1 VTGIRAFVCGTGIVS
16 AAGPGTEANWDG
28 LRRGTPRLA
37 PLALFPAA
45 HRPPLCVGEVR
56 GVPGI
61 DGLPR
66 THALAWAAA
75 SEAVSGTALVPDAI
89 VVGTT
94 TGGMPTTEVLL
105 KKGEARPEAYRY
117 HAVGSVAAWLA
128 LRLSCRGPVITV
140 STACSSGTTALK
152 IALELI
158 RCGRA
163 RVVLA
168 GGADALCRMTYYGFH
183 ALQLID
189 PEGARP
195 LDRDRRGLSVAE
207 GAAFVLLVAAPSPP
221 AEALAELAGAG
232 LSCDAHHPAAPH
244 PEGAGALAAMRSA
257 LADAGLT
264 AAGIDY
270 INLHGTGT
278 IDNDLAEAR
287 AVRALC
293 GGNPPAVSSVK
304 GLFGHTL
311 GASGAVEAVVS
322 AFAIARGFVPANV
335 GCRVPDP
342 ALGLAPERDGQDR
355 PVRSVLSNSFGFG
368 GNNASL
374 VLTAPRPAGTPAPP
388 RPPVR
393 FSVLGCSCLTGVGAL
408 DETAA
413 RFARGAS
420 FAGRPDLA
428 AVRTDVSGGG
438 LRRLKRLSRMTLLLA
453 LAVRHGAPEADA
465 PGAIF
470 FGTAWGSLTDTHD
483 FLDKLFSSDERF
495 TSPTDFIGS
504 VHNAPASHAA
514 IFFRAVGPNVVVSGG
529 DQSFEQ
535 ALYAASLVLREG
547 DPPALVI
554 GAEEHHDVLSPR
566 FDAGDGTDGGAAF
579 LLRPLRAAAG
589 PSLAPLHFAFNPPGE
604 DGLPALIES
613 LGGRER
619 IRERFGAVFAGL
631 PGASRTGGEPLLA
644 RFLAETAFPGPVIDY
659 RRLTGEFAA
668 ASAVAAAL
676 AVVAVRDG
684 ALPPPP
690 AGGTDGALNG
700 KGILLLGLGE
710 AIAAVEVSAA

>member
-1 VTGIRAFVCGTGIVS
+1 MTGVRAFVCGAGIVS
-16 AAGPGTEANWDG
+16 AAGQGTEANGEG
-28 LRRGTPRLA
+28 LRRGAPCLA
-37 PLALFPAA
+37 PLTLFPAA
-45 HRPPLCVGEVR
+45 PPHPLPVGEVR
-56 GVPGI
+56 AIPEI
-61 DGLPR
+61 EGLPR

-75 SEAVSGTALVPDAI
+75 REAVAGAALVPDAI
-89 VVGTT
+89 VLGTT

-105 KKGEARPEAYRY
+105 QEGEERPEAYRN
-117 HAVGSVAAWLA
+117 HAIGSVAAWLA
-128 LRLSCRGPVITV
+128 RRLSCRGPVMTV
-140 STACSSGTTALK
+140 STACSSGTAALK

-207 GAAFVLLVAAPSPP
+207 GAAFVLLVAASSPP
-221 AEALAELAGAG
+221 AGALAELAGAG

-244 PEGAGALAAMRSA
+244 PDGAGALAAMRAA
-257 LADAGLT
+257 LADAGL
-264 AAGIDY
+264 AASGLDY

-287 AVRALC
+287 AVQTLC
-293 GGNPPAVSSVK
+293 GGNPPALSSVK

-342 ALGLAPERDGQDR
+342 KLGLAPERDGLDR
-355 PVRSVLSNSFGFG
+355 PVRCVLSNSFGFG

-374 VLTAPRPAGTPAPP
+374 VLTEPRPAGSPGPP

-393 FSVLGCSCLTGVGAL
+393 FSVRGVSCLTGAGAL
-408 DETAA
+408 DETVA
-413 RFARGAS
+413 RFARGAPFS
-420 FAGRPDLA
+420 GRPDLA
-428 AVRTDVSGGG
+428 AVRMDVSSGS

-453 LAVRHGAPEADA
+453 IAARRGAAESDA
-465 PGAIF
+465 PDAIF
-470 FGTAWGSLTDTHD
+470 FGTAWGSLTDTYD
-483 FLDKLFSSDERF
+483 FLDKLFSSGERF

-514 IFFRAVGPNVVVSGG
+514 IFFGATGANVVVSGG
-529 DQSFEQ
+529 DHSFEQ

-554 GAEEHHDVLSPR
+554 GAEEHHDVLSSR
-566 FDAGDGTDGGAAF
+566 FEAGDGTDGGAAF
-579 LLRPLRAAAG
+579 LLSPRRMAAG
-589 PSLAPLHFAFNPPGE
+589 PFLAPLHLAFALPGA

-613 LGGRER
+613 LGGREQ
-619 IRERFGAVFAGL
+619 IRARFGAVFAGL
-631 PGASRTGGEPLLA
+631 PAASRTGGETLLA
-644 RFLAETAFPGPVIDY
+644 RFLAEAAFDGPVIDY

-668 ASAVAAAL
+668 APAVAAAL

-684 ALPPPP
+684 ALPPVL
-690 AGGTDGALNG
+690 AGGRDGALNG

-710 AIAAVEVSAA
+710 AVSAVEVSAA